1 MPPSEPRVLRIE
13 IAPRTILAVL
23 AALAGVWL
31 LIELKAVVI
40 LVVFALVL
48 VGTLNP
54 LLGWFERRRI
64 HRNLGLALTLLAMTT
79 VVTLLLLVSLPA
91 LTRQVVDIVDNAPTH
106 RENIVAWLQQSSLTR
121 PLVHSVESFDPQAML
136 DGAGDQLLEYSSR
149 AILGVGY
156 AVTALVL
163 AVYLLA
169 DGQRALGAVYAV
181 VPRGYHVRL
190 ARITVELEIIVG
202 GYVRGQLITSAA
214 ITVFTFGLLTLCGVD
229 NALALAVFAGLT
241 DVIPFVGGA
250 LATAP
255 AVLASIPHG
264 ITVTLIVLGS
274 MLAYQEFES
283 RVLVPKVY
291 GRVLRLS
298 AAVVVLALLIGG
310 TLMGILGALLA
321 LPVAAAL
328 QMVIRELRVTM
339 PGEVPL
345 DAENQA
351 LDANAEHRYEELTVG
366 MPAQGA
372 SSIATEIALQ
382 QRALAIEAAAVAV
395 EAAVE
400 AAAATVDA
408 EVAAAKADT
417 SG

>member
-13 IAPRTILAVL
+13 IAPRTILAVM

-31 LIELKAVVI
+31 LIELKAVVV
-40 LVVFALVL
+40 LVVCALVL

-64 HRNLGLALTLLAMTT
+64 HRNLGLALALLAMVA
-79 VVTLLLLVSLPA
+79 VVTVLLLVSLPA
-91 LTRQVVDIVDNAPTH
+91 LTHQVVDIVEDAPTH
-106 RENIVAWLQQSSLTR
+106 RENLVAWLQKSSLTR
-121 PLVHSVESFDPQAML
+121 PLIHSVESFDPETML
-136 DGAGDQLLEYSSR
+136 DGAGDQLIEYSSR
-149 AILGVGY
+149 AIVGVGY

-169 DGQRALGAVYAV
+169 DGQRALGAAYAL
-181 VPRGYHVRL
+181 VPRSHHVKL
-190 ARITVELEIIVG
+190 ARIIVELEIIVG
-202 GYVRGQLITSAA
+202 GYVRGQLITSIA

-241 DVIPFVGGA
+241 DVIPFVGGV

-255 AVLASIPHG
+255 AVIASIPHG
-264 ITVTLIVLGS
+264 LTVTLVVLCS
-274 MLAYQEFES
+274 MLVYQEFES
-283 RVLVPKVY
+283 RVLVPRVY

-298 AAVVVLALLIGG
+298 PAVVVLALLIGG

-328 QMVIRELRVTM
+328 QMAIRELRLTM
-339 PGEVPL
+339 PGEAPQ

-351 LDANAEHRYEELTVG
+351 LDANAEHRYEVLTEG
-366 MPAQGA
+366 MPAHDA
-372 SSIATEIALQ
+372 SSIATEIALE
-382 QRALAIEAAAVAV
+382 QRAQVMEAAAAVAV
-395 EAAVE
+395 EAAAQAE
-400 AAAATVDA
+400 ADVD
-408 EVAAAKADT
+408 AAKAET
-417 SG
+417 PR